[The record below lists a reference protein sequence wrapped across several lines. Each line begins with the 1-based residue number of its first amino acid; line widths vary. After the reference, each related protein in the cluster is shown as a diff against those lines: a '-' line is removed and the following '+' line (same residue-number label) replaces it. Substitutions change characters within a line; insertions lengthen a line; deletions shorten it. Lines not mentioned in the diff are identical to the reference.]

1 MNTFIKIIKNAQ
13 IQVALV
19 TGLCIIALAVVFKRM
34 LHLQISNI
42 ESGLPALIFVIFGGI
57 RTKFAERFWSR
68 PLFWNLVLIIVTGAI
83 IILRIL

>member
-1 MNTFIKIIKNAQ
+1 MNTLIKIIKNDQ

-19 TGLCIIALAVVFKRM
+19 TGLCIIVLAVVFKRM

-42 ESGLPALIFVIFGGI
+42 ESGLPALVFFIFGGI
-57 RTKFAERFWSR
+57 RTKFADRFWSR
-68 PLFWNLVLIIVTGAI
+68 PLFWNLILIIVTGVV